1 MEGKG
6 YKEMSN
12 RKRTGEDNRKRSK
25 RQKEEVK
32 KTKGR
37 GQKDDKEEKLV
48 EEVCEGR

>member
-12 RKRTGEDNRKRSK
+12 RKRTGEDKRKRSK

-32 KTKGR
+32 KMTRRRNLLKR
-37 GQKDDKEEKLV
+37 YVKEDERL
-48 EEVCEGR
+48 